1 MELTNDQKATIEYFR
16 KHPGKLVDGRDGSNH
31 GDDLYTIISSVL
43 DYASVESGKEV
54 VMRLEEDTL
63 CFRVYGKGTKSK
75 EELSRVVLG
84 PPLQFGRMD
93 TESYAQMRRE
103 TYYTNYPIYFI
114 NILSREFRLI
124 SYVDGRFASIS
135 CEKGMPLG
143 LDEGVTSEKDGID
156 ISFKLDK
163 ECFNGHYSFNV
174 DYIKKSIKYSVARNE
189 GLQVSLEG
197 ETIV

>member
-43 DYASVESGKEV
+43 DYASAESGKEV

-84 PPLQFGRMD
+84 PPIQFGRMD

-103 TYYTNYPIYFI
+103 TYYTNYPI
-114 NILSREFRLI
+114 
-124 SYVDGRFASIS
+124 
-135 CEKGMPLG
+135 
-143 LDEGVTSEKDGID
+143 
-156 ISFKLDK
+156 
-163 ECFNGHYSFNV
+163 
-174 DYIKKSIKYSVARNE
+174 
-189 GLQVSLEG
+189 
-197 ETIV
+197 